1 MDYRVPDV
9 SRVSKVTRLEY
20 GLKQQQPLLTSLWIR
35 ALIACI
41 LLFSSCTHL
50 TKDGPYKGK
59 CFAVSPVENNTDIDL
74 SRDHTKAIAEELLLR
89 GYSII
94 DPSFVANSA
103 CGQNEEIL
111 RKNGA
116 DLIIRISVKD
126 FFFEQ
131 IAGKDNA
138 MIRARLII
146 TCTLINLNE
155 EKEVSSKE
163 FAIEFSRL
171 TVFTQFPY
179 YISFTPFKE
188 YLFNRMLSALIHKYI
203 DNGMF

>member
-1 MDYRVPDV
+1 MKTRNKLTKDNILNAYFL
-9 SRVSKVTRLEY
+9 SSALLVT
-20 GLKQQQPLLTSLWIR
+20 
-35 ALIACI
+35 CI
-41 LLFSSCTHL
+41 LLFSSCAHFQPA
-50 TKDGPYKGK
+50 PYKGK
-59 CFAVSPVENNTDIDL
+59 CFAISPVENNTDIGL
-74 SRDHTKAIAEELLLR
+74 SRDHTEAITKELLSR

-94 DPSFVANSA
+94 EPSFVAGSTE
-103 CGQNEEIL
+103 GHNEEIL

-116 DLIIRISVKD
+116 DLFIRISVKD

-131 IAGKDNA
+131 IGGKDNA

-171 TVFTQFPY
+171 IVFTQFPY
-179 YISFTPFKE
+179 YISLTPFKE
-188 YLFNRMLSALIHKYI
+188 YLFNRMLTQGI
-203 DNGMF
+203 DMFLDDLDSFLRQ